1 MIKSWFPEMGI
12 CNLDMDAIHVH
23 YTCKQCGSEI
33 SEETRLARGLES
45 STTSVPSTEHSLS
58 VLFHTHQVV
67 ARRTV

>member
-33 SEETRLARGLES
+33 IEEFTLTDVFIDSNR
-45 STTSVPSTEHSLS
+45 
-58 VLFHTHQVV
+58 
-67 ARRTV
+67 